1 MAATAPITPESLAQ
15 RTASINDAIA
25 RIITAATAYAETTER
40 SLDAGPNTG
49 LLQAAAA
56 TTVAAA
62 QEALAAETKKL
73 LAEVLGPFGAIL
85 ELLGSTG
92 RASALRCLLEL
103 DVFAAL
109 PADGTPTTADELV
122 RRLAA
127 DGGTDVEKALLVRL
141 LRNVTDPG
149 SGSGSGP
156 LVAEAGE
163 EAYALTP
170 FSAAL
175 RGAAGAQLV
184 PLVKQVFDE
193 SFPALVGMPEF
204 FRERGWRVPA
214 DQADCPYTS
223 AHRTGGLGM
232 WDHIARFPD
241 RQANC
246 NAAMKAQSF
255 DGVWAVGL
263 YPFSERLG
271 SVGESDEDEKTRP
284 LVVDVGGGAGYTSRK
299 IRELCAGIKGTVVL
313 QDREM
318 VVADAEDLDGVVRMA
333 HDFFAEQPVKGAHIY
348 YLRRILHDWSDAA
361 SVTIL
366 SQLAAAMDRDLPSRV
381 VVAEQILPARGVSA
395 QSAWVDLTM
404 MTFTGMERTEGQWGE
419 LLARAG
425 LRVERVY
432 RAPGTT
438 FAAIE
443 AVLA

>member
-1 MAATAPITPESLAQ
+1 MAATAPITPESLAK

-25 RIITAATAYAETTER
+25 RIGSAATAYAEITER

-49 LLQAAAA
+49 LTQAAAA
-56 TTVAAA
+56 ATVAAA
-62 QEALAAETKKL
+62 QEALAAETRKL

-85 ELLGSTG
+85 DLLGSTG
-92 RASALRCLLEL
+92 RTAALRCLLEL
-103 DVFAAL
+103 GAITAL
-109 PADGTPTTADELV
+109 PADGAPTTADELV
-122 RRLAA
+122 HRLAT
-127 DGGTDVEKALLVRL
+127 DGGVDVERALLVRL

-149 SGSGSGP
+149 SGSGP

-163 EAYALTP
+163 ETYALTP
-170 FSAAL
+170 YSAIF

-184 PLVKQVFDE
+184 PLVKQMFDE
-193 SFPALVGMPEF
+193 SFPALVGMPGF
-204 FRERGWRVPA
+204 FRERGWRVPV
-214 DQADCPYTS
+214 DQADCPYTF

-246 NAAMKAQSF
+246 NAAMKLQSF

-263 YPFSERLG
+263 YPFAERLG
-271 SVGESDEDEKTRP
+271 SVGESGEGEETRP

-299 IRELCAGIKGTVVL
+299 IRELCAGIKGSVVL
-313 QDREM
+313 QDRGE
-318 VVADAEDLDGVVRMA
+318 VVADAEEVDGVVRMA

-366 SQLAAAMDRDLPSRV
+366 KQLAAAMDRDLPSRV
-381 VVAEQILPARGVSA
+381 VIAEQILPTRGVSA

-404 MTFTGMERTEGQWGE
+404 MTMTGMERTEGQWEE

-425 LRVERVY
+425 LRIERVY